1 MLNIMTEATYH
12 PYSPKFLSWQV
23 RVPQKR
29 FETSPIYS
37 GPEETAALIGYE
49 VTNKLVKVMKLVG
62 WGTSKKAAETMA
74 ENSIK

>member
-1 MLNIMTEATYH
+1 MTTLEATYY

-29 FETSPIYS
+29 FEASPIYS
-37 GPEETAALIGYE
+37 GPEETAALIGHE
-49 VTNKLVKVMKLVG
+49 VAITNKIVKVMKLVG
-62 WGTSKKAAETMA
+62 WGTSKKAAEAMA